1 GWAGVWRGCSAPPPG
16 GPPPADAW
24 AGLPAAR
31 SRYGEVEAAVRDVRR
46 RLERGESPERLAII
60 VRDLSLYGDLV
71 GDVCRRYGGPVYFR
85 KGKPLLAN
93 RLVNPCPHVV
103 RRVLEGCPRA
113 RLESLLDADHFA
125 AVPHGLGRVLR
136 RAGFVA
142 ETARPLAECIAHRA
156 GTLLPDASRC
166 GRRSDASRC
175 GRRSVDRRA
184 AFADA
189 GARLGELL
197 DVLRPL

>member
-1 GWAGVWRGCSAPPPG
+1 ADRARPVRRAISRPPRGPL
-16 GPPPADAW
+16 PPPAGW
-24 AGLPAAR
+24 SGLLAAP

-46 RLERGESPERLAII
+46 RLERGEAPGGLAII

-71 GDVCRRYGGPVYFR
+71 EDVCRRYGVPVYFR

-93 RLVNPCPHVV
+93 RLVNACLNVV
-103 RRVLEGCPRA
+103 RCVLEGFPRA

-142 ETARPLAECIAHRA
+142 ETARPLAGGIAPRA
-156 GTLLPDASRC
+156 GTLPPDASRG
-166 GRRSDASRC
+166 GRRSDRP
-175 GRRSVDRRA
+175 RR
-184 AFADA
+184 
-189 GARLGELL
+189 G
-197 DVLRPL
+197 